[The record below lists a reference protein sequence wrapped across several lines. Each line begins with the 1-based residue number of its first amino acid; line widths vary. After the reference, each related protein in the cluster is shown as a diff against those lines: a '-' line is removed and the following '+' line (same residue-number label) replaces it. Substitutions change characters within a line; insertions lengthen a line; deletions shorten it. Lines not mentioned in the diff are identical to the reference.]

1 MRRLLSISLALCLM
15 FACATFA
22 SAEVGGT
29 DAEVNPG
36 MIYTPEN
43 PAHPYIDVPGTYE
56 PSWSSGVN
64 STHQFITGN
73 AINLVKSAVS
83 SYPLTSYTST
93 LKTKSDAPDSSLE
106 SVGHGEND
114 NGLFLGHFYDPDTGK
129 TWDGSTA
136 PTAKSRLVNH
146 YQTAVS
152 RYKAGNIT
160 AAMES
165 LGFALHYAADLSTP
179 HHAANVTAGL
189 TGNHAQYE
197 KWVRDNQSKYA
208 ATTLSSST
216 LTWARNTSV
225 SNMGHNF
232 AVNAKAQINN
242 AKVEATFATAAS
254 NTLPKAQRNCAA
266 ILYKFLIDVGAIK

>member
-22 SAEVGGT
+22 GAEVGGT

-36 MIYTPEN
+36 MIYTLEN

-73 AINLVKSAVS
+73 AINLIKKAVS

-93 LKTKSDAPDSSLE
+93 LKTKSDAPDSASE
-106 SVGHGEND
+106 SISKGEND
-114 NGLFLGHFYDPDTGK
+114 AGTFLGHFYDPATGK

-136 PTAKSRLVNH
+136 PTAKTRLVNH

-152 RYKAGNIT
+152 RYKAGNIS

-179 HHAANVTAGL
+179 HHAANITAP
-189 TGNHAQYE
+189 TQNHIEYE
-197 KWVRDNQSKYA
+197 AWVASNQNNYV
-208 ATTLSSST
+208 ATSLSSST
-216 LTWARNTSV
+216 FTWAKNTSV
-225 SNMGHNF
+225 SDMGHNF
-232 AVNAKAQINN
+232 AVNAKEQIGN
-242 AKVEATFATAAS
+242 AKIRAKFATATA
-254 NTLPKAQRNCAA
+254 NALPKAQRNCAA
-266 ILYKFLIDVGAIK
+266 ILYKFLIDVGAVK